1 MARRVNLLQTEKYIE
16 AVNSNGHATGERTE
30 LTDESRATE
39 ALFMGLRL
47 IDGIRLDEFHREYG
61 LDVATRYKA
70 EIARLEGAGLVEI
83 SGNNMKLTARG
94 LLLSNEVFVC
104 FV

>member
-1 MARRVNLLQTEKYIE
+1 
-16 AVNSNGHATGERTE
+16 
-30 LTDESRATE
+30 
-39 ALFMGLRL
+39 MGLRL
-47 IDGIRLDEFHREYG
+47 IDGIRLDEYYQEYG

-70 EIARLEGAGLVEI
+70 EITRLEEAGLVEI